1 MNIYELNN
9 IIEGKITNIHKKIY
23 KNIQTDTRKIDNESL
38 LFVFNLK
45 HDNAYKYVRNMK
57 IRPAIIVINDYE
69 ENIENI
75 SCIKVKNTIK
85 AYSMLASY
93 YKNKKYIP
101 TIIPAAIKRIH
112 KMEIHKLT

>member
-1 MNIYELNN
+1 
-9 IIEGKITNIHKKIY
+9 
-23 KNIQTDTRKIDNESL
+23 
-38 LFVFNLK
+38 
-45 HDNAYKYVRNMK
+45 MK

-93 YKNKKYIP
+93 YKNKKSY
-101 TIIPAAIKRIH
+101 
-112 KMEIHKLT
+112 L